1 MPAPCLPAPAA
12 GCRWRIMRPEFGP
25 FRLITPKDQRF
36 LYLVW
41 RAAACSQGHARGAG
55 GPEIFADS
63 GRPGA
68 LAPVRPALGSGPSG
82 RWHPRSAAPVQC
94 PGSAATAA
102 GGGDSGECPDG
113 ILSIGGR
120 ACGCRGPCCLQEAFT
135 ENAGF
140 PRISG
145 EFAKNYTNDE
155 CKGNYFSVPRGGMRW
170 FCSTPSLGG

>member
-68 LAPVRPALGSGPSG
+68 LAPVRPGACS
-82 RWHPRSAAPVQC
+82 
-94 PGSAATAA
+94 ATAA
-102 GGGDSGECPDG
+102 GSGLRFSAPVQPLQLPAVAICPEG
-113 ILSIGGR
+113 ILSIGER
-120 ACGCRGPCCLQEAFT
+120 ACGCREPRCLQEAFT